1 MVKVVAAHLRQ
12 SGKGSFVLFEILGEI
27 ELLQSQKTGRFYA
40 TARRCMIST
49 TFDAATANSFVG
61 QSLPGSIGR
70 VECEPYTYTVP
81 ESGEEVELAHKWDYV
96 PEEKPLKSTN
106 LAGHLSQ

>member
-12 SGKGSFVLFEILGEI
+12 SEKGQFVMFEIMGEL

-49 TFDAATANSFVG
+49 TFDAITAGTFVG
-61 QSLPGSIGR
+61 QSLSGTIGK
-70 VECEPYTYTVP
+70 VDCDPYTYKVP
-81 ESGEEVELAHKWDYV
+81 ETGEEVELAHRWDYV
-96 PEEKPLKSTN
+96 PQEQTLKSTM
-106 LAGHLSQ
+106 LPSGISQ